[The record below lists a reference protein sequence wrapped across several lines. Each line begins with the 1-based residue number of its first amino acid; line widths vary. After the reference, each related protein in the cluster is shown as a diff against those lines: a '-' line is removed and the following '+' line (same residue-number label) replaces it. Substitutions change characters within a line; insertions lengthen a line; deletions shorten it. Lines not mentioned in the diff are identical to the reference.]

1 MKSLGTC
8 ELYVSACGTIEDT
21 NAAARHVLGLPAD
34 ALRGQLVLNRLDE
47 PSRQRWRDFWLHWT
61 PGVEA
66 EGVCVPTDLN
76 IVRGDGSWV
85 PACVA
90 VRLSREDEPGRAVL
104 TLKPLVARPLS
115 GNGPAPDS
123 LHDALTGLPNRRG
136 ARDVIEAASAIGAQ
150 AGETISVACVDLDNF
165 RSVNEGYGHD
175 VAESVLR
182 SVGELL
188 LECAQGFAR
197 VCRSAGDEFLIIRRS
212 GQSAEE
218 MRNFVPSFMSRLHR
232 PIQAGGETLIITA
245 SVGVATQ
252 DCEGNRFDTLM
263 QRASHA
269 MSRAKRLGRN
279 TWYIA
284 PDETVP
290 CLQHQLI
297 KTRLYRA
304 IEQGHLALH
313 YQPIVDLRTGR
324 LRSLEALMRWKDEQ
338 LGQVSPST
346 FIPIAEESGL
356 MAALGAWTIEQACRQ
371 SVQWRAAHGVSG
383 PIAVNVSA
391 VQVQR
396 GEFEQDL
403 RRIMAEYSVPPGM
416 LELEVTESAL
426 VHDGAHLAA
435 LSSRLR
441 EMGVGIAIDD
451 FGTGYSNL
459 LYLKHFHPSKIKI
472 DRSFV
477 QTITSIPED
486 RAIVRAVIDM
496 AHAIGAKVV
505 AEGVESAEVGR
516 LLCELGCDEAQGYH
530 FARPGPASGM
540 GEWLRGGADQAWSA
554 RQQGQG
560 RNLPGRI
567 IFPDTSLHGTFRE
580 P

>member
-1 MKSLGTC
+1 MKPLGTC
-8 ELYVSACGTIEDT
+8 ELYVSACGTIEHT
-21 NAAARHVLGLPAD
+21 NAAAQHVLCLPGD
-34 ALRGQLVLNRLDE
+34 ALRGQLVLNRLDDS
-47 PSRQRWRDFWLHWT
+47 SRKRWRDFWLQWT
-61 PGVEA
+61 PGVDVD
-66 EGVCVPTDLN
+66 GVSVPNELN

-85 PACVA
+85 PACAA
-90 VRLSREDEPGRAVL
+90 VRLSREGEPGRAVL
-104 TLKPLVARPLS
+104 TLKPLVAMPLS
-115 GNGPAPDS
+115 GNGPAPES

-136 ARDVIEAASAIGAQ
+136 ARDVIEAASAVGAQ
-150 AGETISVACVDLDNF
+150 AGETLSVACVDLDNF

-182 SVGELL
+182 SVGDLL

-212 GQSAEE
+212 AQSAEE

-232 PIQAGGETLIITA
+232 PIEAGGETLIVTA

-252 DCEGNRFDTLM
+252 ACEGSRFDTLM
-263 QRASHA
+263 QRAGHA

-313 YQPIVDLRTGR
+313 YQPIVHLQTGR
-324 LRSLEALMRWKDEQ
+324 ACAFEALMRWKDEQ

-356 MAALGAWTIEQACRQ
+356 MAELGAWTIEQACRQ
-371 SVQWRAAHGVSG
+371 SVQWREAHGASG

-391 VQVQR
+391 VQLQR
-396 GEFEQDL
+396 GEFEGDL
-403 RRIMAEYSVPPGM
+403 RRIMAEYRMLPGM

-426 VHDGAHLAA
+426 VHDGVHLAA

-441 EMGVGIAIDD
+441 DMGVGIAIDD

-477 QTITSIPED
+477 QPILSTPED

-505 AEGVESAEVGR
+505 AEGVESEEVGQM
-516 LLCELGCDEAQGYH
+516 LCELGCDEAQGYY
-530 FARPGPASGM
+530 FARPAAADAMSQ
-540 GEWLRGGADQAWSA
+540 WFGAAHPSHTCPVLA
-554 RQQGQG
+554 A
-560 RNLPGRI
+560 
-567 IFPDTSLHGTFRE
+567 
-580 P
+580 